1 MINVRAASI
10 LLSLINSIFINS
22 DDVEVHYACHI
33 IETRIIALLEETFPG
48 ENAVRLINDYRKTIK
63 EESNA

>member
-10 LLSLINSIFINS
+10 LLSLINTIVTNS
-22 DDVEVHYACHI
+22 DDVGVHYACQI
-33 IETRIIALLEETFPG
+33 IEARIIALLEETFPG